1 MYWLA
6 TDRKLTREVLHRA
19 ARCRGL
25 RPEHRT
31 RRDELLRIVR
41 GHDAARCIQRALRR
55 HHAVRADV
63 CPITLAPLPPGD
75 ARFTYCAPGGR
86 QIAYCARA
94 LADYIQSSGDMR
106 DPVTRLPYSA
116 DDLARLERSA
126 GSLDISVQVDED
138 TEFINDVEFG
148 TSVSTDMAAQML
160 ISDLARV
167 FEQSTDTQRGEYLVL
182 HFAPMLHMLT
192 EIARDGGE
200 DAMIEFETTI
210 GQGVDEVAAVAA
222 GPDVSLLRAVVA
234 VGMHQSQ

>member
-6 TDRKLTREVLHRA
+6 TDRKLTREILHRA

-25 RPEHRT
+25 RPAYRT

-41 GHDAARCIQRALRR
+41 GHDAARRIQRALRR
-55 HHAVRADV
+55 HRAVREDV

-94 LADYIQSSGDMR
+94 LADYIQSSGDTR

-116 DDLARLERSA
+116 DDLARLERSV
-126 GSLDISVQVDED
+126 GSLDINVQVDED

-148 TSVSTDMAAQML
+148 TSVSTDTAAQIL

-167 FEQSTDTQRGEYLVL
+167 FEQSTDAQRGEYLVL
-182 HFAPMLHMLT
+182 HFAPMLHMLA

-200 DAMIEFETTI
+200 DAMNEFETTV
-210 GQGVDEVAAVAA
+210 GRGVDEVAAVAA

-234 VGMHQSQ
+234 VGMHHPT